1 MHARR
6 IISAVF
12 ADRDSAIITT
22 DEMGNQWRWDL
33 QPDRKAK
40 SEMPLR
46 RSSP

>member
-1 MHARR
+1 M
-6 IISAVF
+6 F

-40 SEMPLR
+40 SGTPQR
-46 RSSP
+46 HSSQ